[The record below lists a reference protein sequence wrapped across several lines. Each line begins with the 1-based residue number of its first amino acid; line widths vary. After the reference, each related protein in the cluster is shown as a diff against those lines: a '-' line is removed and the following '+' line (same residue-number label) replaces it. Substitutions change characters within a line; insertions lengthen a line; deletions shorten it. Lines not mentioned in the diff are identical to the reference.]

1 MDTSRTSK
9 RLQIALGVILV
20 LLPLHALITTWAAST
35 FGHFDLIR
43 IWKELLL
50 VPIGLWAIW
59 NAYSTDYLKV
69 VSKQRLVQ
77 LMVLYGVLTL
87 GLGLL
92 AVNGQ
97 QVSRTALIYAL
108 IINLRFF
115 AIFIIALLVGMHPFI
130 QSHWKQIVLIPA
142 VAVVGFGLLQQFVL
156 SPDWLRHVGY
166 GSSTIQAFQTVDQKP
181 QYARIQSTLRGANP
195 LGVYLSMIFLACVS
209 FFLIAKKPKW
219 KWGVAV
225 AAVVIVLAGTYSR
238 SAWVGAAGGL
248 GLLLWIH
255 YSSPKAHKI
264 FLLSATVL
272 LFLGIGSILALR
284 SNSILKNTLLH
295 TDNSSMSAESS
306 NAVRRQAMIS
316 GAKEVMSEP
325 LGRGPG
331 TAGPASV
338 RNTGHTPRIAENYY
352 IQIGQE
358 VGIIGMSMFIA
369 ITLFVGYVLW
379 TQRGDQLALILLV
392 SLVAISIANLLSHA
406 WADDTISLLWWGL
419 AGFALSRDIL
429 VSSKS
434 INNKN
439 VTKKHRKANKKTA

>member
-1 MDTSRTSK
+1 MDTSRTPK

-20 LLPLHALITTWAAST
+20 LLPFHAVITTWAASAL
-35 FGHFDLIR
+35 GHFDLLR

-50 VPIGLWAIW
+50 VPIGLTALWQ
-59 NAYSTDYLKV
+59 AYRTGYLKV
-69 VSKQRLVQ
+69 VRGQRLVQ

-87 GLGLL
+87 VLGLFAL
-92 AVNGQ
+92 HGQ
-97 QVSRTALIYAL
+97 RVTANALIYAL

-115 AIFIIALLVGMHPFI
+115 AIFIIALLAGMHPFM
-130 QSHWKQIVLIPA
+130 QAHWKQIVLIPA
-142 VAVVGFGLLQQFVL
+142 VIVIIFGLLQQFVL

-166 GSSTIQAFQTVDQKP
+166 GPSTIPAYQTVDQKP

-195 LGVYLSMIFLACVS
+195 LGVYLSMIFLTCVS
-209 FFLIAKKPKW
+209 FFLIAKRPRW
-219 KWGVAV
+219 KWAVAV
-225 AAVVIVLAGTYSR
+225 AAVAIVLAGTYSR

-248 GLLLWIH
+248 ALLLWVH
-255 YSSPKAHKI
+255 YSSRRAHKI
-264 FLLSATVL
+264 FLLTGAILVL
-272 LFLGIGSILALR
+272 LGLSGIWALR

-295 TDNSSMSAESS
+295 TDNSSSSPESS
-306 NAVRRQAMIS
+306 NAVRRQAMIA
-316 GAKEVMSEP
+316 GATDVINEP

-331 TAGPASV
+331 TAGPASF
-338 RNTGHTPRIAENYY
+338 RNTGHTPRIAENYF

-358 VGIIGMSMFIA
+358 VGLLGMSMFIA

-379 TQRGDQLALILLV
+379 TQRDDQLALILLV

-406 WADDTISLLWWGL
+406 WTDDTIALLWWGL